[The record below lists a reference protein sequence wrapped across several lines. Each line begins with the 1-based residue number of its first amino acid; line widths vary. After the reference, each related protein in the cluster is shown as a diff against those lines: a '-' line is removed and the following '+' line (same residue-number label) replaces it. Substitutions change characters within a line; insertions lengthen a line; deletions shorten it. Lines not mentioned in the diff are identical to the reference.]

1 MLVWMTWYMDNSVT
15 TIRDDDDDDD
25 DDDIVSLSV
34 LYAGWNE

>member
-1 MLVWMTWYMDNSVT
+1 MLVWMTWYMDNSEA

>member
-1 MLVWMTWYMDNSVT
+1 MDNSEA

-25 DDDIVSLSV
+25 DDDIVLLSV

>member
-1 MLVWMTWYMDNSVT
+1 MDNSEA

>member
-1 MLVWMTWYMDNSVT
+1 MDNSEA
-15 TIRDDDDDDD
+15 TIRDDDDDD

>member
-1 MLVWMTWYMDNSVT
+1 MLVWMTWYMDNSEA
-15 TIRDDDDDDD
+15 TIRDDDDDD

>member
-1 MLVWMTWYMDNSVT
+1 MDNSEA
-15 TIRDDDDDDD
+15 TIRDDDDD

>member
-1 MLVWMTWYMDNSVT
+1 MDNSEA
-15 TIRDDDDDDD
+15 TIRDDDDDDDD